1 MKPRY
6 KNIIITTLIILLILN
21 GYRFIMIDKNK
32 ISENIFYS
40 QVSGSFYPGTEKGII
55 KDLDTFFK
63 EADINYSGEEIK
75 AIIVPHAGY
84 KYSGLTA
91 MIGYKKLCYNL
102 LLSTKKNYKV
112 IVIAPAHQVY
122 FKGISTLSSSFYSI
136 PTGNI
141 KIERS
146 SLDEYNN
153 NSAFIGEHAIEVQ
166 LPFIQYIFSK
176 ANKNFSII
184 PILVGDANISIAVK
198 AIEKEIDENTII
210 IVSSDLSHFLTD
222 SKARE
227 VDKTSIN
234 NILSGKKEIDACGV
248 KGIMILNEI
257 SKDIKW
263 KSEFLNY
270 SNSGDVTR
278 DQKSVVGYSSFSYSD
293 SSTENILIK
302 LARKSISD
310 KLNGYK
316 TDKEEI
322 KEIITQEYLEKK
334 GVFVTLTINN
344 RLRGC
349 IGNIIGTTSV
359 YEGVID
365 NAKNAAFS
373 DPRFNKLTKNEFE
386 KIDIEV
392 SILSIPS
399 SCSLSEIKK
408 NDGVILQKGYNSA
421 LYLPQVWEQL
431 SSKDEFLGSL
441 CEKAD
446 LEWDCYKDSKTSFK
460 KFNVEIIK

>member
-1 MKPRY
+1 MVEK
-6 KNIIITTLIILLILN
+6 K
-21 GYRFIMIDKNK
+21 DKT
-32 ISENIFYS
+32 STDVFAS

-55 KDLDTFFK
+55 KDLDNFFNK
-63 EADINYSGEEIK
+63 ADTNYSGEEIK
-75 AIIVPHAGY
+75 ALIVPHAGY

-91 MIGYKKLCYNL
+91 MIGYKKLYYNL
-102 LLSTKKNYKV
+102 LLSTKENYKI
-112 IVIAPAHQVY
+112 IVIAPAHRVY
-122 FKGISTLSSSFYSI
+122 FKGISTLSRSYYSM

-141 KIERS
+141 KLERS
-146 SLDEYNN
+146 SLDNYNN
-153 NSAFIGEHAIEVQ
+153 DLAFIGEHSIEVQ
-166 LPFIQYIFSK
+166 LPFLQYIFSK
-176 ANKNFSII
+176 AGKNFSVI
-184 PILVGDANISIAVK
+184 PVLVGDGNISDSIK

-227 VDKTSIN
+227 IDKTSIS

-257 SKDIKW
+257 SKEKGW
-263 KSEFLNY
+263 KSEFLYY
-270 SNSGDVTR
+270 SNSGDVTG
-278 DQKSVVGYSSFSYSD
+278 DKKSVVGYSSFSYSD
-293 SSTENILIK
+293 SSIENILIK
-302 LARKSISD
+302 LARKSIYD
-310 KLNGYK
+310 KLSNLK
-316 TDKEEI
+316 TNKEEI
-322 KEIITQEYLEKK
+322 KKIIPNEYFEKK

-349 IGNIIGTTSV
+349 IGNIIGTSSV
-359 YEGVID
+359 YDGVID

-386 KIDIEV
+386 KVDIEV
-392 SILSIPS
+392 SILSVPI

-408 NDGVILQKGYNSA
+408 NDGIILERGYNSA

-431 SSKDEFLGSL
+431 PSKDEFLGSL

-446 LEWDCYKDSKTSFK
+446 LEWDCYKDSKTTFK

>member
-1 MKPRY
+1 MV
-6 KNIIITTLIILLILN
+6 
-21 GYRFIMIDKNK
+21 DKNK
-32 ISENIFYS
+32 ISENIFTS
-40 QVSGSFYPGTEKGII
+40 QVSNSFYPGTEKGIT
-55 KDLDTFFK
+55 KELDSFFK
-63 EADINYSGEEIK
+63 DANINYSGEEIK

-91 MIGYKKLCYNL
+91 MIGYKKLYYNL
-102 LLSTKKNYKV
+102 LLSTKDNYKI
-112 IVIAPAHQVY
+112 IVIAPAHKVY
-122 FKGISTLSSSFYSI
+122 FKEISTLSSSYYQI
-136 PTGNI
+136 PTGNL

-146 SLDEYNN
+146 SLDKYNN

-176 ANKNFSII
+176 ASKNFSII
-184 PILVGDANISIAVK
+184 PVLVGDANISNSIK

-222 SKARE
+222 TKARE
-227 VDKTSIN
+227 TDKASIN
-234 NILSGKKEIDACGV
+234 NILTGKKEIDACGV
-248 KGIMILNEI
+248 KGIIILNEI
-257 SKDIKW
+257 SKERKW
-263 KSEFLNY
+263 KSELLNY

-278 DQKSVVGYSSFSYSD
+278 DKKSVVGYSSFSYYYPQ
-293 SSTENILIK
+293 TENILIK

-310 KLNGYK
+310 KLSNLK
-316 TDKEEI
+316 TNKEEI
-322 KEIITQEYLEKK
+322 KEIIPQEYLEKK

-349 IGNIIGTTSV
+349 IGNIIGTSPV

-373 DPRFNKLTKNEFE
+373 DHRFNKLTKNEFE

-392 SILSIPS
+392 SILSVPS
-399 SCSLSEIKK
+399 SCSLSDIKK

-421 LYLPQVWEQL
+421 IYLPQVWEQL
-431 SSKDEFLGSL
+431 PNKDEFLGSL
-441 CEKAD
+441 CEKAG
-446 LEWDCYKDSKTSFK
+446 LEWNCYKDEKTIFK